1 VSAFAPNAF
10 SGAID
15 DLFADP
21 NLAVTV
27 SYQGRSVRAGAQSMN
42 GGGTAVRALVR
53 RPDRDLQFGDIAI
66 HAATSVFEI
75 RVSEVESPAEGD
87 TIVLDGETFIVQG
100 NPTRDAERLV
110 WSIDTRPG

>member
-1 VSAFAPNAF
+1 MTAFAD
-10 SGAID
+10 AID

-27 SYQGRSVRAGAQSMN
+27 LYQGRP
-42 GGGTAVRALVR
+42 VRALVR
-53 RPDRDLQFGDIAI
+53 RPDRDIQFGDIPI

-87 TIVLDGETFIVQG
+87 SITLGDEAFIVQG
-100 NPTRDAERLV
+100 TPSRDAERLV